1 MVNEVVK
8 VKSGSILEDK
18 EGYSRLVALDNWI
31 FMSLTAGRDYKSRA
45 MPDTALEQAKQAM
58 KNVDGALAS
67 VGSGLEDVVRRRI
80 FIPRQE
86 DVSEVMA
93 YMGEKFKGIDPASC
107 VSCGPLGGPEYLFEI
122 EITAYR
128 GAGKLPQKQIV
139 IAL

>member
-1 MVNEVVK
+1 MINEIVK

-18 EGYSRLVALDNWI
+18 EGYSRIVALDNWI

-58 KNVDGALAS
+58 KNVEGALAA

-86 DVSEVMA
+86 DVSDIMA
-93 YMGEKFKGIDPASC
+93 YMGEKFRGIDPASC
-107 VSCGPLGGPEYLFEI
+107 VSCGALGGPEYLFEI

-128 GAGKLPQKQIV
+128 GAGRLPQKQIL

>member
-1 MVNEVVK
+1 MIDEIVK
-8 VKSGSILEDK
+8 VKSGSILEDR
-18 EGYSRLVALDNWI
+18 EGYSRVVALDNWI

-58 KNVDGALAS
+58 KNVEGALAS

-86 DVSEVMA
+86 DVPEVMA
-93 YMGEKFKGIDPASC
+93 YMGEKFKGVDPASC

-128 GAGKLPQKQIV
+128 GAGKLPQKKIV
-139 IAL
+139 ITL

>member
-1 MVNEVVK
+1 MIDEIVK

-18 EGYSRLVALDNWI
+18 EAYSRVVALDNWI

-58 KNVDGALAS
+58 KNVEGALAA

-86 DVSEVMA
+86 DVPEVMA
-93 YMGEKFKGIDPASC
+93 YMGEKFKGVDPASC

-128 GAGKLPQKQIV
+128 GAGRLPQKQVV
-139 IAL
+139 ISL

>member
-1 MVNEVVK
+1 MVSEIVK

-18 EGYSRLVALDNWI
+18 EGYSRIVAVDDWI
-31 FMSLTAGRDYKSRA
+31 FMSLTAGRDYKTRA
-45 MPDTALEQAKQAM
+45 MPNTALEQAKQAM
-58 KNVDGALAS
+58 KNVEGALAS
-67 VGSGLEDVVRRRI
+67 VGSNLNDVIRRRI

-86 DVSEVMA
+86 DVADVMVF
-93 YMGEKFKGIDPASC
+93 MGEKFKGIDPASC

-128 GAGKLPQKQIV
+128 GAGSLPQRQIA

>member
-1 MVNEVVK
+1 MIDEIVK

-18 EGYSRLVALDNWI
+18 EAYSRVVALDNWI

-58 KNVDGALAS
+58 KNVEGALAA

-86 DVSEVMA
+86 DVPEVMA
-93 YMGEKFKGIDPASC
+93 YMGEKFKGVDPASC

-128 GAGKLPQKQIV
+128 GAGRLPQRQVV

>member
-1 MVNEVVK
+1 MVNEIVK

-18 EGYSRLVALDNWI
+18 EGYSRLVALGNWI

-58 KNVDGALAS
+58 KNVEGALAS
-67 VGSGLEDVVRRRI
+67 VGSGIEDVVRRRI

-93 YMGEKFKGIDPASC
+93 YMGEKFKGVDPASC

-128 GAGKLPQKQIV
+128 GAGRLPQKQIA

>member
-1 MVNEVVK
+1 MIDEIVK

-18 EGYSRLVALDNWI
+18 EAYSRVVALDNWI

-58 KNVDGALAS
+58 KNVEGALAA
-67 VGSGLEDVVRRRI
+67 VGSCLEDVVRRRI

-86 DVSEVMA
+86 DVPGVMA
-93 YMGEKFKGIDPASC
+93 YMGEKFKGVDPASC

-128 GAGKLPQKQIV
+128 GAGRLPQKQVV

>member
-1 MVNEVVK
+1 MINEIVK

-18 EGYSRLVALDNWI
+18 EGYSRIVALDNWI

-58 KNVDGALAS
+58 KNVEGALAA

-86 DVSEVMA
+86 DVSDIMA
-93 YMGEKFKGIDPASC
+93 YMGEKFRGIDPASC

-128 GAGKLPQKQIV
+128 GAGRLPQKQIL

>member
-1 MVNEVVK
+1 MIDEIVK

-18 EGYSRLVALDNWI
+18 EAYSRVVALDNWI

-58 KNVDGALAS
+58 KNVEGALAA

-86 DVSEVMA
+86 DVPEVMA
-93 YMGEKFKGIDPASC
+93 YMGEKFKGVDPASC
-107 VSCGPLGGPEYLFEI
+107 VSCGPLGGTEYLFEI

-128 GAGKLPQKQIV
+128 GAGRLPQKQVV

>member
-1 MVNEVVK
+1 MVNEIVK

>member
-1 MVNEVVK
+1 MVKEIVK
-8 VKSGSILEDK
+8 VKSGSILEDR
-18 EGYSRLVALDNWI
+18 EGYSRIVAVDNWI

-58 KNVDGALAS
+58 KNVEGALAA
-67 VGSGLEDVVRRRI
+67 VDSGLEDIVRRRI
-80 FIPRQE
+80 FIPRQQ

-93 YMGEKFKGIDPASC
+93 FMGEKFKGIDPASC

-128 GAGKLPQKQIV
+128 GAGSLPQKRIV
-139 IAL
+139 IEL